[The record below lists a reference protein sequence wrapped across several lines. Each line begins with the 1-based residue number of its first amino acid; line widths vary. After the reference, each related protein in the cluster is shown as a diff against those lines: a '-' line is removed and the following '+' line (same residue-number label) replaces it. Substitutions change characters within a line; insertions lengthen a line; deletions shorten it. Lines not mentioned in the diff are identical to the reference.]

1 MVRTPVTTAAC
12 PDCDAPKTWPGKWA
26 NFTDGDPDMVTF
38 GLVSAVT
45 QGANETVV
53 FTDLLGAGQRLNCTS
68 LLVQEA
74 DTIDAW
80 GDIQFTD
87 TWTPDSVTCDETA
100 GTLTVTVT
108 SARAGQ
114 YFRVLGT
121 AIATETRT
129 SYTDEGTITQRG
141 VTQPAQA
148 SAIVYSG
155 SAGGDGETPSPTP
168 TPSEITATATP
179 TPTETTPSETSTP
192 TPTETT
198 PSETPTPS
206 ETTPASNPT
215 PSETT
220 TTSTPSMT
228 TTTKPPPRP
237 RRHCSRPAS
246 TPAPW
251 ARGSVCCWS

>member
-26 NFTDGDPDMVTF
+26 NFTDGDPGLVTF

-74 DTIDAW
+74 DTIDSW

-155 SAGGDGETPSPTP
+155 GAGGDGETPSPTP

-179 TPTETTPSETSTP
+179 TPTETTPSETTTP
-192 TPTETT
+192 TTSLPQTGTD
-198 PSETPTPS
+198 
-206 ETTPASNPT
+206 ASALGAGVGLLLVVMG
-215 PSETT
+215 SGALLAA
-220 TTSTPSMT
+220 
-228 TTTKPPPRP
+228 
-237 RRHCSRPAS
+237 RRR
-246 TPAPW
+246 
-251 ARGSVCCWS
+251 R

>member
-53 FTDLLGAGQRLNCTS
+53 FADLLGAGQRLNCTS

-129 SYTDEGTITQRG
+129 SYTDEGTITQRSRRRR
-141 VTQPAQA
+141 P
-148 SAIVYSG
+148 
-155 SAGGDGETPSPTP
+155 PSSTAAAPG
-168 TPSEITATATP
+168 ATAKHPRRRRLPPRSQRRPPQRRRRPPPARPP
-179 TPTETTPSETSTP
+179 TPTETTP
-192 TPTETT
+192 
-198 PSETPTPS
+198 
-206 ETTPASNPT
+206 AANPT
-215 PSETT
+215 PSESTATT
-220 TTSTPSMT
+220 TPS
-228 TTTKPPPRP
+228 TTKATKTPTTPTTSLPQTGTDASALGAGVGLLLVVMGSGALLAA
-237 RRHCSRPAS
+237 RRR
-246 TPAPW
+246 
-251 ARGSVCCWS
+251 R

>member
-114 YFRVLGT
+114 YVRVLGT

-141 VTQPAQA
+141 VTQPVQA

-155 SAGGDGETPSPTP
+155 GAGGDGETPSPTP

-198 PSETPTPS
+198 PSETPTPPRPPRRR
-206 ETTPASNPT
+206 TRRRLRAPPPRLPARPRR
-215 PSETT
+215 PR
-220 TTSTPSMT
+220 
-228 TTTKPPPRP
+228 PPPRP
-237 RRHCSRPAS
+237 RRRCRKPAP

>member
-26 NFTDGDPDMVTF
+26 NFTDGDPDTVTF

-141 VTQPAQA
+141 VTQPVQA

-155 SAGGDGETPSPTP
+155 GAGGDGETPSPTP

-198 PSETPTPS
+198 PSETPPPRPPRRRTRRRLRPPPPRL
-206 ETTPASNPT
+206 PARPRR
-215 PSETT
+215 PR
-220 TTSTPSMT
+220 
-228 TTTKPPPRP
+228 PPPRP
-237 RRHCSRPAS
+237 RRHCRRPAS